1 MANKTYIG
9 EVVEENGELMLQFP
23 PEMLEE
29 LGWHPGDTIVWD
41 DDADGNVIVR
51 KAKPDELEQQ

>member
-1 MANKTYIG
+1 MSKTYVA

-29 LGWHPGDTIVWD
+29 LGWFPGDTIVWD
-41 DDADGNVIVR
+41 EDDSGNIIVR
-51 KAKPDELEQQ
+51 KAKSDELEQQ

>member
-1 MANKTYIG
+1 MTNRTYVADVI
-9 EVVEENGELMLQFP
+9 EENGELMLQFP

-29 LGWHPGDTIVWD
+29 LGWQPGDTIVWD
-41 DDADGNVIVR
+41 DDENGNIIVR

>member
-1 MANKTYIG
+1 MTNRTYVADVI
-9 EVVEENGELMLQFP
+9 EENGELMLQFP

-29 LGWHPGDTIVWD
+29 LGWQPGDTIVWD
-41 DDADGNVIVR
+41 DDEDGNIIVR